1 MRARLTA
8 MAVET
13 DEFRREDIYT
23 LFITTRIINFLKG
36 LPLTSSA
43 DLMELLHQTWSD
55 PRTRIGFELLKTF
68 AETNRLYFSTKR
80 GLIENRKF
88 KPELLLRVLS
98 EAGDIGCQRGK
109 TISIGRFARLH
120 IPKRYQTFP
129 LPLGDTGLSSRAE
142 ARDLRFLATLEMTQE
157 E

>member
-1 MRARLTA
+1 
-8 MAVET
+8 
-13 DEFRREDIYT
+13 
-23 LFITTRIINFLKG
+23 
-36 LPLTSSA
+36 
-43 DLMELLHQTWSD
+43 LMKLLSQLWSE

-68 AETNRLYFSTKR
+68 AETNRLYFWAKR

-88 KPELLLRVLS
+88 KPELLVRVLS
-98 EAGDIGCQRGK
+98 EAGEIACQSGK
-109 TISIGRFARLH
+109 TISIGEYARPH

-142 ARDLRFLATLEMTQE
+142 ARDLRFLATLEMTRE